1 MNGHM
6 GVLAITLQALVAH
19 AMNVYAVIILATL
32 LLHYALNLLAD
43 GLNLRALRPELPVE
57 FQGVYD
63 AEDYRKSQDYTRAQ
77 TQFKWIAST
86 FLLAATLAF
95 WFAGGFRFLDQ
106 IARDWALGTIW
117 TGLVYIGILAAVRG
131 LLSLPF
137 SIYSAFV
144 IEERFGFNRM
154 TPATFVTDILK
165 GLGLAVALGGPL
177 LAGVLAFLTYAG
189 AYAWLYCWIAAAV
202 VILGLQFIA
211 PTWILPLFN
220 TFRPL
225 GPGEL
230 KDILL
235 AYARKVN
242 FPLEDVFVMDG
253 SRRSSKSTAFF
264 TGFGKH
270 KRIALFDTLIAQ
282 LTPPEL
288 VVVVAHEVGHYQKK
302 HIVQGMTLS
311 IAHLGL
317 MFFLLSVFLGHQGLF
332 RAFYVEQPSVY
343 AGLVFFGLLYAP
355 IQFILSI
362 GMHAFFRRLEYEADR
377 FAVETIDRPQV
388 MVQALKKVSVRNL
401 SNLTPHPFYVFLN
414 YSHPPVLERIQA
426 VRSAAAG
433 QAEEKMRPCPLT

>member
-1 MNGHM
+1 
-6 GVLAITLQALVAH
+6 
-19 AMNVYAVIILATL
+19 MNVYAVIILATL

-63 AEDYRKSQDYTRAQ
+63 AEDYRKSQDYTRVQ

-253 SRRSSKSTAFF
+253 SRRSSKCTAFF

-317 MFFLLSVFLGHQGLF
+317 MFFLLSVFLGYQGLF

-355 IQFILSI
+355 IQFIPSI

-433 QAEEKMRPCPLT
+433 QAEEKM